1 MAVRS
6 ANGKSNGM
14 GTPIRGG
21 NRGSPRGMT
30 STRASRFSVRFL
42 ARASREVRQ
51 KMQAALVDLNNHQYQ
66 KPSKMTV
73 GEWLETW
80 EQEYLV
86 GIKPLTKLSYTQHI
100 RNHILPALGNRKLQ
114 DLSGPEIQKFYNQLL
129 REGGKIRC
137 HDKDGQ
143 SYEKRRAAGLRIG
156 PLVSQDGQE
165 HPWRTA

>member
-1 MAVRS
+1 
-6 ANGKSNGM
+6 
-14 GTPIRGG
+14 
-21 NRGSPRGMT
+21 
-30 STRASRFSVRFL
+30 
-42 ARASREVRQ
+42 
-51 KMQAALVDLNNHQYQ
+51 MQAALVDLNNHQYQ

-137 HDKDGQ
+137 HDKDGNLM
-143 SYEKRRAAGLRIG
+143 KK
-156 PLVSQDGQE
+156 DGQ
-165 HPWRTA
+165 PWFTYRSPCQPRRSRTSMAYCIRRWKRP